1 MRARQILPAGLTLLT
16 LLTTSSCGS
25 GGGLRVEGAEIP
37 VATPS
42 IGTRV
47 RPTTTPTDSPKP
59 MITSDV
65 PLAEVRK
72 VLLASKNVDPDARK
86 VLTSCTVVERC
97 LRSGATVN
105 VMHSSRPQAVVTIN
119 TIDNFIFGAFLLAL
133 DPAGPRL
140 VWSLKAEQLKIY
152 PSKQGDLVVESKIFG
167 TYDRACCPSGSR
179 VEVYRWSDGRMI
191 RLSSTDQKGD

>member
-1 MRARQILPAGLTLLT
+1 MRARQILPAGLTLLM
-16 LLTTSSCGS
+16 LLTTSACGA
-25 GGGLRVEGAEIP
+25 GGLRVEGAEEP
-37 VATPS
+37 VTTPS
-42 IGTRV
+42 V
-47 RPTTTPTDSPKP
+47 SPTTSAESPKP
-59 MITSDV
+59 MMTNEVD
-65 PLAEVRK
+65 LAAVRR
-72 VLLASKNVDPDARK
+72 VLLASKHVDPDARK
-86 VLTSCTVVERC
+86 VLTICTVVERC
-97 LRSGATVN
+97 LRSGATVD
-105 VMHSSRPQAVVTIN
+105 VMHSGRPQVVVTIN

-191 RLSSTDQKGD
+191 RLSSTEQKGD